1 MSLLSVFKKERDSL
15 IPRRKSHGA
24 ATGSSSGLLNNN
36 VVRQLIIEL
45 KEPHRIWKPDEY
57 VVGEAILVL
66 KKDTTN
72 LALRLGMVSE
82 IRVKTSGSTTVKKS
96 RGERLFERS
105 TLLYGEDYSEDQDKD
120 KGKITN
126 GLTKGEHRFPFR
138 MKVRSGRKVFSS
150 LEFERGS
157 IRHYLQCQVENMGPK
172 QEEKPVSCCEQA
184 FFVIVPVDVATLP
197 KQKTRRVVLQSAS
210 TVRQVPKGLGDG
222 SSSFLTRTTNK
233 SSNSNSSS
241 GSNSELNA
249 VDKTVTISVN
259 ISHSGYS
266 IGEIIPINVS
276 VQHYKSFCHPAG
288 LIVTLSRICRV
299 GSGGKDEP
307 METFRKDICQSV
319 SPLYVDPTTFH
330 SNSTVYL
337 KVPIDAFSTF
347 TSLSKYF
354 TFQYYVE
361 VVVNLSQKN
370 IVFTE
375 SNRAIGVPS
384 DTALSS
390 SEPGKTNIEG
400 NINQIQRKFLN
411 MVGNDASVADDND
424 IESNIFYRDMVN
436 VQKLKRQNNV
446 TGMSVETIIGTTR
459 SQSKCQT
466 IEVEQT
472 AQVINELP
480 ESPLTPITPSAKSVI
495 NDWLMPAYAD
505 VNYPPVPQYTP
516 NSEVHIIE
524 DKKELEHS
532 RLKQLESDPPT
543 DY

>member
-1 MSLLSVFKKERDSL
+1 MSLLSVFKKDRESTVTRG
-15 IPRRKSHGA
+15 KSQGVVA
-24 ATGSSSGLLNNN
+24 GYSNGLLHSNA
-36 VVRQLIIEL
+36 VRQLFIEL

-57 VVGEAILVL
+57 VSGEAVLVL
-66 KKDTTN
+66 KKDIMN
-72 LALRLGMVSE
+72 VALRLKMVSE
-82 IRVKTSGSTTVKKS
+82 IRVRNSGGATVKKS
-96 RGERLFERS
+96 RGERLLEKS
-105 TLLYGEDYSEDQDKD
+105 TFLYGEECAEKQDND
-120 KGKITN
+120 KVVN

-138 MKVRSGRKVFSS
+138 MKVRSGRKVCSS
-150 LEFERGS
+150 IEFERGS

-197 KQKTRRVVLQSAS
+197 QQKVRRVVLQSAS
-210 TVRQVPKGLGDG
+210 TVRHPPKGLGDG
-222 SSSFLTRTTNK
+222 SSSFLTRATNR
-233 SSNSNSSS
+233 SSNSNSSN
-241 GSNSELNA
+241 GSYSEPTA
-249 VDKTVTISVN
+249 VEKTVTISVD

-299 GSGGKDEP
+299 GSSGKDEP

-330 SNSTVYL
+330 SNSMVYL

-347 TSLSKYF
+347 TNVPNYF

-370 IVFTE
+370 VVYTE
-375 SNRAIGVPS
+375 SNRAIGDPS

-390 SEPGKTNIEG
+390 GDSGKPDLEG
-400 NINQIQRKFLN
+400 NLNQIQRKFLN
-411 MVGNDASVADDND
+411 MVGNDASVAESND

-459 SQSKCQT
+459 SQSKEPV
-466 IEVEQT
+466 IGAEQSPQ
-472 AQVINELP
+472 AINEQP
-480 ESPLTPITPSAKSVI
+480 ESPLTPNTPPVKCTI
-495 NDWLMPAYAD
+495 NDWLAPVYAD
-505 VNYPPVPQYTP
+505 SNYPPVPQYTP
-516 NSEVHIIE
+516 NTEVQIVE
-524 DKKELEHS
+524 DKKELEHM